1 MTALPYE
8 TLLANEVAPFPVKEI
23 GLRLENLDSLR
34 LFRFSPIL
42 TQSSF
47 KCENIGANLPSC
59 SLPAV
64 CTIFSARAL
73 TFAICHAKQF
83 EMPIYLALPH
93 AMHQGQS

>member
-1 MTALPYE
+1 PYE

-47 KCENIGANLPSC
+47 VSNLFFVSFVNPNSTQRFRI
-59 SLPAV
+59 A
-64 CTIFSARAL
+64 
-73 TFAICHAKQF
+73 
-83 EMPIYLALPH
+83 
-93 AMHQGQS
+93 GG